1 MGTHRERI
9 DHIEQ
14 RLDTMEMTN
23 TYMKNIMDDIQR
35 MVKRLVHRQS
45 RNHRSRT
52 HRSRSSISESSGEER
67 ESTGTELGGELN
79 PTQEEGR
86 GEHRERG
93 QQGDERRKICPKLT
107 CPTFNGT
114 DALSWISRV
123 NQYFKL
129 NEIDKEEKV

>member
-52 HRSRSSISESSGEER
+52 HRSRSSMSESSGEER

-79 PTQEEGR
+79 PT
-86 GEHRERG
+86 
-93 QQGDERRKICPKLT
+93 
-107 CPTFNGT
+107 
-114 DALSWISRV
+114 
-123 NQYFKL
+123 
-129 NEIDKEEKV
+129 